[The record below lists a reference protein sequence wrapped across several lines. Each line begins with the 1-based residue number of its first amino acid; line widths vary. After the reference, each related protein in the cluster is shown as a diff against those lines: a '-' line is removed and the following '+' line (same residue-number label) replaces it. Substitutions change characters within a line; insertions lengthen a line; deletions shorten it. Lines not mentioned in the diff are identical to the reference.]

1 MRFQGKRGADD
12 RDPRLPP
19 GQYDVEGRWPVL
31 HVGTAPEVDAN
42 KWTLRVAGAVATPT
56 AWSLSD
62 LKDLPEATYEGPI
75 HCVTRWTKFGLRFTE
90 VSLDTLLDVVG
101 VNPASSH
108 VLAQAAT
115 GYTSSLA
122 LDEVTTNTAW
132 VVYSVDD
139 QPLPTDHG
147 GPLRLLVP
155 NRYLWKS
162 VKWLTQI
169 DLLDNPMDG
178 FWERHGYHH
187 RGAPWAEERYENG
200 PRW

>member
-1 MRFQGKRGADD
+1 MGRQPQAEREPAELC
-12 RDPRLPP
+12 RP
-19 GQYDVEGRWPVL
+19 GP
-31 HVGTAPEVDAN
+31 
-42 KWTLRVAGAVATPT
+42 TPT
-56 AWSLSD
+56 AWCLSD

-75 HCVTRWTKFGLRFTE
+75 HCVTRWTKFGLRFTG

-108 VLAQAAT
+108 VPAQAVT

-147 GPLRLLVP
+147 GPLRLSCQTATCG
-155 NRYLWKS
+155 R
-162 VKWLTQI
+162 
-169 DLLDNPMDG
+169 
-178 FWERHGYHH
+178 
-187 RGAPWAEERYENG
+187 A
-200 PRW
+200 